1 VIELSKKETGKS
13 EATVTV
19 EPSSTTAA
27 TITAMPS
34 LSELNAALLNVN
46 QKLKIGFNLTH
57 ISYGVFLVLMSW
69 LNFQQANSSFTLLL
83 VKLFPLVIFIPGFVQ
98 KKYRTYSWLCFAILP
113 YFVWMTPYVMG
124 RGNWSD
130 WVMTLLTV
138 IIFIAAMMTS
148 RWMQQQSYLGWQISN
163 TPENTSNS
171 L

>member
-1 VIELSKKETGKS
+1 VIELSKKETANA
-13 EATVTV
+13 EATTTA
-19 EPSSTTAA
+19 ETKTAA
-27 TITAMPS
+27 TMPS
-34 LSELNAALLNVN
+34 IEELNAALIKVN
-46 QKLKIGFNLTH
+46 QKLNIGFNLTH

-69 LNFQQANSSFTLLL
+69 LNFQQVDSSFTLLL
-83 VKLFPLVIFIPGFVQ
+83 VKLFPLIIFIPGFIQ

-130 WVMTLLTV
+130 WAMTLLTV
-138 IIFIAAMMTS
+138 VIFIAAMMTS

-171 L
+171 I

>member
-1 VIELSKKETGKS
+1 MIELSKNETTNT
-13 EATVTV
+13 EATATS
-19 EPSSTTAA
+19 ETKTAA
-27 TITAMPS
+27 TMPS
-34 LSELNAALLNVN
+34 IEELNTALIKVN
-46 QKLKIGFNLTH
+46 QKLNIGFTLTH

-69 LNFQQANSSFTLLL
+69 LNFQQVDSSFTLLL
-83 VKLFPLVIFIPGFVQ
+83 VKLFPLIIFIPGFIQ

-130 WVMTLLTV
+130 WAMTLLTV
-138 IIFIAAMMTS
+138 VIFIAAMMTS

-171 L
+171 I